1 MASSQRPL
9 SETLGHWDTESSLSP
24 GQYTAILLTPA
35 SENSEALLRILTRMN
50 VVILSQAE
58 GDNNESDSFVSV
70 RHAEAK
76 TIGMLM
82 GRS

>member
-1 MASSQRPL
+1 MV
-9 SETLGHWDTESSLSP
+9 
-24 GQYTAILLTPA
+24 
-35 SENSEALLRILTRMN
+35 M
-50 VVILSQAE
+50 LSQAE